1 MADLLQEKI
10 TSAQQQLSAS
20 NPVASPLDNPAPP
33 VDQFTLSTAKR
44 EREAKASTGDY
55 LGAMWRQDSFV
66 DGLMAKIAGDQMPKD
81 PNYAPYADEA
91 HWKELT
97 TGIPEQ
103 FHPEFYNAT
112 SAANA
117 LFIRSR
123 LLDKLTD
130 LENLGDL
137 NKLGTVG
144 RFAFNMVEPTQLLAG
159 VASGGIYTAARGVK
173 GVAGA
178 IKASTTARALEPG
191 AAKLAAVERAAAG
204 LEAAA
209 VAEGSKKALAISL
222 GVAGAGQAVFEKLR
236 QSVNFEDDTA
246 AVLEASLMGIAFAS
260 PFVGLKAREMRRLSG
275 AAGEERK
282 LLAAVR
288 EMHDNPNLRFDDLSP
303 ETRSTFAK
311 YEERLK
317 AIEDVE
323 AGRKGP
329 ADDIEANPK
338 PALSKMSED
347 IKKAF
352 SDIEAARASVRDKEL
367 NELWTESHMK
377 KGQDQ
382 ADMQA
387 IIDKVNGEKLMSPM
401 ELAFMKAQIKKESLK
416 RSTAPTSPSSD
427 VSGVSS
433 KVPPEAALGPSKA
446 APEVSAKVEKPA
458 PVKGPVDNPTDV
470 IGEDVTWRSD
480 DGFESGTVIR
490 SSQNG
495 SLLVENHATGEKVS
509 IRRHELDQDSPL
521 YEGAPVPTGFLPGS
535 VGSAQ
540 VLPIA
545 SSGIDRTAK
554 AEVMVGNIKVP
565 IRYDIYAVLN
575 GQPNK
580 VLQELGHLLVKD
592 PIGNS
597 KYDAQ
602 GWAASERKSH
612 YVKTIGG
619 MFHREAREAFNEA
632 AKARGL
638 GLGAKLKFHTEFY
651 ENVSRVTRGDTDVI
665 AANLDIAAQYQ
676 RAAKAMRTVYDKMAE
691 EAKKAGVQGAENLQ
705 TGGQYVNRIWQPD
718 HIRQA
723 ISRYGEN
730 QVLEALAAASPVWR
744 NSIDKAR
751 TFLNAVRKLEFSH
764 MAQDMVLHAHDMGHL
779 RGELAKANLSPDEID
794 SIVDTMFQVKKTE
807 ADAGNAGNLKFRLDL
822 DENYTHTMRDGS
834 SFRIADLFENDSRV
848 LVDRYMSS
856 MGGHTSMA
864 WKGFK
869 SRAEFEARLRK
880 ADEEHLEK
888 GSLSED
894 GARFTRS
901 KQLVQDMYDHI
912 TGRPMSTQTFNRG
925 DRILAAVR
933 AYSRSTFLGQLGI
946 AAAFELKNAM
956 ALATMRSAM
965 MHMPSFSETIHAFKT
980 GRIANEELAR
990 DIEQIAGFGL
1000 EQAASYARKNEF
1012 SEFTVDKGLTQ
1023 FEKFGNQ
1030 ASHVVDVVSGNNFFT
1045 SFTRQKAAAMMIQKH
1060 MDMATG
1066 KLKLDA
1072 PKRERLVGQGIDDDM
1087 IDSVLTH
1094 LKEFTVTDSKGRVE
1108 EVDWEGWQQKHPQT
1122 YDNWQRA
1129 LFREVRDAIQ
1139 DHDIGETMP
1148 WMHTTVGKIIAELKT
1163 FILVAHAKQF
1173 LKNVHYMDRQTMMV
1187 WTLGF
1192 VGDALAYSLQSSVN
1206 YAHDSEKLDK
1216 MLAPERIAKAALA
1229 RMSSAGIV
1237 PMLFE
1242 TPYKMATGQRFF
1254 GNGSTTNTDNRD
1266 LFTTPSMALG
1276 QKLYSSAQ
1284 AGANFALSPLN
1295 GSVFTQQDAKNLG
1308 GILPGGNTWGV
1319 RNVID
1324 AMSSSLPK
1332 HEAK

>member
-20 NPVASPLDNPAPP
+20 NPVASPSDNPDLP
-33 VDQFTLSTAKR
+33 VDQLTLSTLKR
-44 EREAKASTGDY
+44 QREEKAPAGSY

-66 DGLMAKIAGDQMPKD
+66 DGLVAKIAGDQMPND

-97 TGIPEQ
+97 EGIPAE
-103 FHPEFYNAT
+103 FHQEFYNAT
-112 SAANA
+112 SPANA
-117 LFIRSR
+117 LYIRSR
-123 LLDKLTD
+123 LFDKFSD
-130 LENLGDL
+130 LEQLGDL

-144 RFAFNMVEPTQLLAG
+144 RFAFNMVEPTQVLAG

-173 GVAGA
+173 GVHGA
-178 IKASTTARALEPG
+178 LKASTVARTMEPG
-191 AAKLAAVERAAAG
+191 AAKLAAVEKASAG

-209 VAEGSKKALAISL
+209 LNEGGKKALAASL
-222 GVAGAGQAVFEKLR
+222 GVAGVGQAAFEKLR

-260 PFVGLKAREMRRLSG
+260 PFVGLKAREMRRLSS

-303 ETRSTFAK
+303 ETRQAFAK
-311 YEERLK
+311 YEQRLK
-317 AIEDVE
+317 SIEDIE

-329 ADDIEANPK
+329 GDDIEVSTK
-338 PALSKMSED
+338 PELTKMSAEVRKVMD
-347 IKKAF
+347 ELEAQKA
-352 SDIEAARASVRDKEL
+352 DPKTPQATEEVINKLTAEKQAS
-367 NELWTESHMK
+367 
-377 KGQDQ
+377 
-382 ADMQA
+382 
-387 IIDKVNGEKLMSPM
+387 KV
-401 ELAFMKAQIKKESLK
+401 ELAFMKAQIKKEASS
-416 RSTAPTSPSSD
+416 RSKAPTSPSSD
-427 VSGVSS
+427 VSGVISQT
-433 KVPPEAALGPSKA
+433 PPEAALRPAKDDPE
-446 APEVSAKVEKPA
+446 APAKVEQPA
-458 PVKGPVDNPTDV
+458 PEKAPEDLR
-470 IGEDVTWRSD
+470 GEDVTWRSD
-480 DGFESGTVIR
+480 EGYESGTVVGVSR
-490 SSQNG
+490 TG
-495 SLLVENHATGEKVS
+495 SLLIENHATGEKVS

-521 YEGAPVPTGFLPGS
+521 YMDAPVPAGFLAGS

-545 SSGIDRTAK
+545 SSGIERTAK
-554 AEVMVGNIKVP
+554 TEITVGNVNIP

-575 GQPNK
+575 KQPNK

-602 GWAASERKSH
+602 GWAASERKAH

-638 GLGAKLKFHTEFY
+638 GFGAKIKFHTEFY
-651 ENVSRVTRGDTDVI
+651 ENVSRVTRGDTDVL
-665 AANLDIAAQYQ
+665 AANQDIAAHYQ
-676 RAAKAMRTVYDKMAE
+676 RAAKAMRSAYDKIAE

-723 ISRYGEN
+723 IDRYSEK

-764 MAQDMVLHAHDMGHL
+764 MAQDMTLHAHDMGHL
-779 RGELAKANLSPDEID
+779 RGELAKANLSADEID
-794 SIVDTMFQVKKTE
+794 SIVDFMFQVKKTE
-807 ADAGNAGNLKFRLDL
+807 ADAGNAGNLKFRLDM
-822 DENYTHTMRDGS
+822 DENYVHTMADGS
-834 SFRIADLFENDSRV
+834 SFRISDLFENDSRV
-848 LVDRYMSS
+848 LIDRYMSS
-856 MGGHTSMA
+856 MAGHTSMA
-864 WKGFK
+864 WKGIK

-888 GSLSED
+888 DSLNED
-894 GARFTRS
+894 GSRFTRS

-925 DRILAAVR
+925 DRILAAFR

-965 MHMPSFSETIHAFKT
+965 MHIPSFSETIHAFKT
-980 GRIANEELAR
+980 GRIANEDLAR

-1012 SEFTVDKGLTQ
+1012 SEFTVDQGLTR
-1023 FEKFGNQ
+1023 FEQFGNQ

-1045 SFTRQKAAAMMIQKH
+1045 SFTRQKSAAMMIQKH
-1060 MDMATG
+1060 IDMATG
-1066 KLKLDA
+1066 KLKLDT

-1094 LKEFTVTDSKGRVE
+1094 LKEFTKVDAKGRVE
-1108 EVDWEGWQQKHPQT
+1108 EVDWEGWQQKYPQT

-1173 LKNVHYMDRQTMMV
+1173 LKNVHYMDRQAMMV

-1192 VGDALAYSLQSSVN
+1192 VGDALAYSLQVSAN
-1206 YAHDSEKLDK
+1206 YSHDPEKMNK
-1216 MLAPERIAKAALA
+1216 MLTPERIAKAALA
-1229 RMSSAGIV
+1229 RMSSAGVV
-1237 PMLFE
+1237 PMVFE
-1242 TPYKMATGQRFF
+1242 TPYKMATGKPFF

-1276 QKLYSSAQ
+1276 QKLYGSAQ
-1284 AGANFALSPLN
+1284 AGANFALTPLN

-1332 HEAK
+1332 HEAQ